1 MKFIEYNANPKN
13 KKTGDCVIRAISF
26 ATNTKWEVIYRNLS
40 EQGIKKGLMINDS
53 KNWKRYLETLEY
65 EIQKLP
71 RRPNNQRYTL
81 EEFCDEIAE
90 DNKTYIVNIANHL
103 TVVKNKNLYDTW
115 NCCKKY
121 VGNYWVINDEI

>member
-13 KKTGDCVIRAISF
+13 KKTGDCVIRSISF
-26 ATNTKWEVIYRNLS
+26 ATNTKWEIIYRNLA
-40 EQGIKKGLMINDS
+40 EQGIAKGLMVNDP
-53 KNWKRYLETLEY
+53 KNWKRYLELLGY
-65 EIQKLP
+65 KIQKMP
-71 RRPNNQRYTL
+71 RKPNNKRYTL

-90 DNKTYIVNIANHL
+90 DDTTYIVKIANHL

-121 VGNYWVINDEI
+121 VGNYWAVNDEN